1 MVGVVDWERAG
12 VGDAGLDLVGAI
24 FDIEIGEKAP
34 VPLRH
39 ALWRTARDLLS
50 ADVLAAYVGVYA
62 VRYLSW
68 SVGTDMEEEVLDLAR
83 RMLDLSGAPKRTER
97 SARNCLPAR

>member
-1 MVGVVDWERAG
+1 M
-12 VGDAGLDLVGAI
+12 GDAGLDLIGAI

-34 VPLRH
+34 IPLRH
-39 ALWRTARDLLS
+39 ALWRTAQDRLP
-50 ADVLAAYVGVYA
+50 ADALAAYVGVYA

-83 RMLDLSGAPKRTER
+83 RMLRLSGA
-97 SARNCLPAR
+97 A